1 MAFHK
6 MSMSS
11 TIIVLVMFLL
21 NHQPSTFVR
30 ADDELIRQVCHNS
43 EAPTTCNQCVKA
55 DNRSDK
61 ANTVGIAT
69 IVVDCIKIQ
78 ANNLQTNIS
87 TLGSIYK
94 DDFAAN
100 RTITKC
106 GELFSHAKSDL
117 NAVSQDLKNG
127 DYDAS
132 DRSIF
137 NALLYQN
144 SCKNQCKNNPKIIIT
159 SHIFYG
165 FKMYEELSQ
174 IALSILNRL

>member
-1 MAFHK
+1 MVFLK

-11 TIIVLVMFLL
+11 IIIVLFMFLL

-30 ADDELIRQVCHNS
+30 ADDELIRQLCHNS

-55 DNRSDK
+55 DNLS
-61 ANTVGIAT
+61 
-69 IVVDCIKIQ
+69 
-78 ANNLQTNIS
+78 
-87 TLGSIYK
+87 SIYK
-94 DDFAAN
+94 DVAAN

-106 GELFSHAKSDL
+106 GELFFHAKSYL
-117 NAVSQDLKNG
+117 NAASQDLKNG

-132 DRSIF
+132 DKSIF

-144 SCKNQCKNNPKIIIT
+144 SCKNQCENNPKIIMT